1 MALTDQEKLDII
13 FQLGWPGETLTV
25 DSTSYSK
32 IISDRVTDLSAP
44 IELRV
49 RGLLA
54 RVAKVDVA
62 LESAVCRLSAKEVGD
77 IVLRDD
83 ELYQLRREKKRLL
96 RELSDLLDI
105 PIMRQGD
112 GGGISVCV

>member
-1 MALTDQEKLDII
+1 MALTDQEKTDII
-13 FQLGWPGETLTV
+13 FQLGWPGDTIIQG
-25 DSTSYSK
+25 STGYNNT
-32 IISDRVTDLSAP
+32 ITDRVNDLSAP

-54 RVAKVDVA
+54 RVFKVDAA
-62 LESAVCRLSAKEVGD
+62 LEAAICRLSAKEVGD

-83 ELYQLRREKKRLL
+83 ELYQLRREKKRIL